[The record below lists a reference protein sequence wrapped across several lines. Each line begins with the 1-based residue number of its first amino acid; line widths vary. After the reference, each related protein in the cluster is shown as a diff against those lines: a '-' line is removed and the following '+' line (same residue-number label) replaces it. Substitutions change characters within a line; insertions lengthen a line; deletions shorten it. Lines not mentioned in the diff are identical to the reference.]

1 MKEMIVAFFIVLS
14 VSSAFKWPQNG
25 DTAASIGP
33 ALTAENQE
41 RLFQ

>member
-1 MKEMIVAFFIVLS
+1 MKEMIVAFFIVLA
-14 VSSAFKWPQNG
+14 VTSAFKWPQDG
-25 DTAASIGP
+25 DNAASTGP